1 MRSSL
6 NRIKEVVDKVRH
18 IQEEAESKGDA
29 SAKYITDRCGRI
41 AKDEN
46 KRLNVDVD
54 PKTGKLRSKPYCSHR
69 YYSQL
74 MDNYRSGIKALGY
87 KHHAIERHV
96 SAFINKYS
104 GECEGL
110 EKMLNTSL
118 PIEKLRENM
127 IKLRASAVT
136 GSDFRKDL
144 MKLKIEHHA
153 YYQFETKGAIKD
165 WISDDNKQQLKKK
178 LKNQIRVNPD
188 WVKEKASDLL
198 TRNNPSVSD
207 LAIGIAMSTGRRLT
221 EVMKTAKFKKVDNK
235 TLLFSGQL
243 KTKNRHLFE
252 ELAPYEIP
260 ALIDA
265 DIILKALQRLRKDTG
280 KDTLSYLNVLGET
293 VESTVKDGDTKDVY
307 HNRAVHKRYEST
319 LNRAIRSQFENG
331 HFSFKDCR
339 AFYTEV
345 TYEDNAKS
353 GESRSAY
360 RHRVLGHSQIET
372 QLHYEAFKLDRSVSS
387 LKVVELSDDESN
399 GQQKENIR
407 EALVEYL
414 EKADEAVQGYAR
426 APKIAVMH
434 EWLKAEVANGLDLE
448 NITPSYIRR
457 HCLFDGK
464 QLNLNTIKKY
474 VDEFIQLDKFESPT
488 AKPEPKNDLE
498 RELFELTE
506 RLEEI
511 QERTE
516 DIDREKESLEDEL
529 EEVQQRIKEIPEETE
544 ELESEQEL
552 LSDEAEELQDRID
565 ELQGELENQQEE
577 E

>member
-110 EKMLNTSL
+110 EKMLDTSL

-188 WVKEKASDLL
+188 WVKEKARDLL
-198 TRNNPSVSD
+198 TRSNPSVSD

-372 QLHYEAFKLDRSVSS
+372 QLHYEAFKLDKSVSS

-516 DIDREKESLEDEL
+516 DIDREKESLEEEL

-565 ELQGELENQQEE
+565 ELQGELENQQAEE
-577 E
+577 

>member
-29 SAKYITDRCGRI
+29 GAKYITDRCGRI

-104 GECEGL
+104 GECEEL
-110 EKMLNTSL
+110 EKMLDTSL

-188 WVKEKASDLL
+188 WVKEKARDLL
-198 TRNNPSVSD
+198 TRSNPSVSD

-372 QLHYEAFKLDRSVSS
+372 QLHYEAFKLDKSVPS

-474 VDEFIQLDKFESPT
+474 VDEFIQLDKFESP
-488 AKPEPKNDLE
+488 AVKPEPKNDLE

-516 DIDREKESLEDEL
+516 DIDREKEGLEEEL
-529 EEVQQRIKEIPEETE
+529 EELQQRIKEIPEETE

-565 ELQGELENQQEE
+565 ELQGELENQQAEE
-577 E
+577 

>member
-18 IQEEAESKGDA
+18 IQEEAETKGDA

-41 AKDEN
+41 AKDEH

-104 GECEGL
+104 GESEGL
-110 EKMLNTSL
+110 EKMLDTSL

-127 IKLRASAVT
+127 IKLRASAIT

-188 WVKEKASDLL
+188 WVEEKARDLL
-198 TRNNPSVSD
+198 TKTNPSVSD

-221 EVMKTAKFKKVDNK
+221 EVMKTATFKKVDNK

-252 ELAPYEIP
+252 QLAPYEIP

-293 VESTVKDGDTKDVY
+293 VESTVKAGDTKDVY

-372 QLHYEAFKLDRSVSS
+372 QLHYDAFKLDKSVSS

-426 APKIAVMH
+426 APKIAIMH
-434 EWLKAEVANGLDLE
+434 EWLKAEVANGLELE
-448 NITPSYIRR
+448 IITPSYIRR

-474 VDEFIQLDKFESPT
+474 VDEFIQLDKFEAP
-488 AKPEPKNDLE
+488 AVKPEPKNDLE
-498 RELFELTE
+498 RELLELTE

-516 DIDREKESLEDEL
+516 DIDREKEGLEEEL
-529 EEVQQRIKEIPEETE
+529 EEAQQRIKEIPEETE

-565 ELQGELENQQEE
+565 ELQGELENQQTEE
-577 E
+577 